1 MSANLLLGEQTTM
14 SDSVSIRS
22 CATREEAELLKSL
35 LEVNSIHAMVAADDC
50 AGLPLQ
56 NSGGVQLIVLQQDA
70 ERARQI
76 IEQDPC
82 R

>member
-1 MSANLLLGEQTTM
+1 M

-35 LEVNSIHAMVAADDC
+35 LEVNSIHAMVAADDYI
-50 AGLPLQ
+50 GLPLQ
-56 NSGGVQLIVLQQDA
+56 VSGGIQLIVLQQDA

>member
-1 MSANLLLGEQTTM
+1 M

-35 LEVNSIHAMVAADDC
+35 LEVNSIHAMVAVDDC
-50 AGLPLQ
+50 IGLTLQ
-56 NSGGVQLIVLQQDA
+56 TSGGVQLIVLQQDA

-76 IEQDPC
+76 IEQDPF

>member
-1 MSANLLLGEQTTM
+1 M

-35 LEVNSIHAMVAADDC
+35 LEVNSIHAMVAADDYI
-50 AGLPLQ
+50 GLPL
-56 NSGGVQLIVLQQDA
+56 NISGGVQLIVLQQDA

-76 IEQDPC
+76 IEQDP
-82 R
+82 RR